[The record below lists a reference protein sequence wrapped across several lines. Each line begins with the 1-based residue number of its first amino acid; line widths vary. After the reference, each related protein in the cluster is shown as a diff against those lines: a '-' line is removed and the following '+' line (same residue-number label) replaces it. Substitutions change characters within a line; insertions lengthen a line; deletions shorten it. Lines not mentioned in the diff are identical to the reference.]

1 LIVNLS
7 DVLFDSGQYSLKPGA
22 REKLA
27 RVSGIVLA
35 YPTLKLEVE
44 GYTDSV
50 GSEESNM
57 VLSENRANSVRDF
70 LVKQG
75 IVMTSISSNGF
86 GEAQPV
92 ATNDT
97 AAGRQQNRRVELV
110 VSGDIIGS
118 RATAQAKVE

>member
-1 LIVNLS
+1 M
-7 DVLFDSGQYSLKPGA
+7 
-22 REKLA
+22 
-27 RVSGIVLA
+27 
-35 YPTLKLEVE
+35 E

-50 GSEESNM
+50 GTDESNM

-75 IVMTSISSNGF
+75 IATSSISSAGF
-86 GEAQPV
+86 GEGQPV

-118 RATAQAKVE
+118 RSTIQAKVQ